1 VKAIVA
7 LRHSFQSPHRPER
20 VVVVGAGG
28 FVGAAI
34 ADRLERDA
42 TEVLRLR
49 RSDVDLL
56 AADAADRL
64 SGLLRDGDVLVAAA
78 AIAPCKT
85 ALQLRDN
92 MTLALAIVQ
101 AAAARV
107 KLSHVVNISSDA
119 VYADCEAPLTETASR
134 APETLHGVMHLAREL
149 MFVDAFGGMLATLR
163 PTLIY
168 GVGDPHNGYG
178 PNRFRRLAASGKP
191 IVLFGEGEERRDHV
205 AIDDVAEIAARVIFR
220 RSIGALN
227 VATGEVASFRDIAQ
241 MMAAL
246 SDHPVA
252 ISGSPRSGPMPHNGY
267 RPFDIAACRAAF
279 PDFSYT
285 VLNDGLARAIRDEA
299 AASGKQPAGVHA
311 RRVRS

>member
-1 VKAIVA
+1 MA
-7 LRHSFQSPHRPER
+7 LRHSHQSAHRPER
-20 VVVVGAGG
+20 VVVAGAGG

-42 TEVLRLR
+42 IEVLRLR
-49 RSDVDLL
+49 RSDVNLL

-64 SGLLRDGDVLVAAA
+64 SGLLLDGDVLVAAA

-101 AAAARV
+101 AASRV

-119 VYADCEAPLTETASR
+119 VYADSEAPLAETSSR
-134 APETLHGVMHLAREL
+134 APETLHGVMHLAREV
-149 MFVDAFGGMLATLR
+149 MFADAFGGTLATLR

-168 GVGDPHNGYG
+168 GAGDPHDGYG
-178 PNRFRRLAASGKP
+178 PNRFRRLAAIGKP
-191 IVLFGEGEERRDHV
+191 ISLFGEGEERRDHV

-241 MMAAL
+241 MVAAL

-252 ISGSPRSGPMPHNGY
+252 ISGTPRSGPMPHNGY
-267 RPFDIAACRAAF
+267 RPFDIAACRTAF
-279 PDFSYT
+279 PDFSYA
-285 VLNDGLARAIRDEA
+285 VLNDGLAMAIRKEA
-299 AASGKQPAGVHA
+299 AVSA
-311 RRVRS
+311 

>member
-1 VKAIVA
+1 VSTIVA
-7 LRHSFQSPHRPER
+7 LRHSHQPPHRPER

-28 FVGAAI
+28 FVGGAI

-42 TEVLRLR
+42 VEVLRLR
-49 RSDVDLL
+49 RSDADLL

-64 SGLLRDGDVLVAAA
+64 SGRLRDGDVLVAAA

-85 ALQLRDN
+85 ALELRDN
-92 MTLALAIVQ
+92 MSLALAIVQ
-101 AAAARV
+101 AAARV

-119 VYADCEAPLTETASR
+119 VYADSEAPLTEVSAR
-134 APETLHGVMHLAREL
+134 APETLHGVMHVAREV
-149 MFVDAFGGMLATLR
+149 MFADAFGGILATLR

-168 GVGDPHNGYG
+168 GAGDPHNGYG
-178 PNRFRRLAASGKP
+178 PNRFRRSAAMGKP

-205 AIDDVAEIAARVIFR
+205 TIDDVAEIATRVIFR

-227 VATGEVASFRDIAQ
+227 VATGVVASFRDVAE
-241 MMAAL
+241 MVAGL

-252 ISGSPRSGPMPHNGY
+252 IAGTPRSGPMPHNGY
-267 RPFDIAACRAAF
+267 RPFDIAACGVAF

-285 VLNDGLARAIRDEA
+285 ALPDGLAKAIRDEA
-299 AASGKQPAGVHA
+299 ASFA
-311 RRVRS
+311 

>member
-1 VKAIVA
+1 MA
-7 LRHSFQSPHRPER
+7 LRHSHQSAHRPER
-20 VVVVGAGG
+20 VVVAGAGG

-42 TEVLRLR
+42 IEVLRLR
-49 RSDVDLL
+49 RSDVNLL

-64 SGLLRDGDVLVAAA
+64 SGLLLDGDVLVAAA

-101 AAAARV
+101 AASRV

-119 VYADCEAPLTETASR
+119 VYADSKAPLTEASAR
-134 APETLHGVMHLAREL
+134 APETLHGVMHLAREV
-149 MFVDAFGGMLATLR
+149 MFADAFGGTLATLR

-168 GVGDPHNGYG
+168 GAGDPHDGYG
-178 PNRFRRLAASGKP
+178 PNRFRRLAAIGKP
-191 IVLFGEGEERRDHV
+191 ISLFGEGEERRDHV

-241 MMAAL
+241 MVAAL

-252 ISGSPRSGPMPHNGY
+252 ISGTPRSGPMPHNGY
-267 RPFDIAACRAAF
+267 RPFDIAACRTAF
-279 PDFSYT
+279 PDFSYA
-285 VLNDGLARAIRDEA
+285 VLNDGLAMAIRKEA
-299 AASGKQPAGVHA
+299 AVSA
-311 RRVRS
+311 